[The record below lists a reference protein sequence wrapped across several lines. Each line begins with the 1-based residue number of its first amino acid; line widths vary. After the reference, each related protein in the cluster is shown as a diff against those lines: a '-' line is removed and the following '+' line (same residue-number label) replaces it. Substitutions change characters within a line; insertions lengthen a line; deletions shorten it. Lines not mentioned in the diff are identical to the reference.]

1 MMIYS
6 CFPPLDQAQE
16 WICVCFWL
24 VFAEP
29 REKNGKRERDR
40 KERRERR
47 LGGKRETGK
56 QKGNRRNKERKTKE
70 LINWFKCRGNRN
82 RFWVFMTFNDIY

>member
-29 REKNGKRERDR
+29 REKTGKEREMGKRGERKGWESRDSGKEKENR
-40 KERRERR
+40 KVMIE
-47 LGGKRETGK
+47 K
-56 QKGNRRNKERKTKE
+56 QKNLLCGLNVGEIE
-70 LINWFKCRGNRN
+70 IDFGYL
-82 RFWVFMTFNDIY
+82 